1 MFNFERLITAAEECD
16 TNGMIRDALH
26 GSAHGFIYQR
36 MLDNKEQPP
45 AGFTLRVYDFDPDS
59 ID

>member
-1 MFNFERLITAAEECD
+1 
-16 TNGMIRDALH
+16 MIRDALH